1 MNALKIKKGDT
12 VQVITGKDRGRSGK
26 VLSTS
31 AEKGSVIVAD
41 INVATKHK
49 KPRSAQETGGIIKQ
63 ELPIAACKVMVV
75 CSKCHQPT
83 RVKTEISDSG
93 EKIRICKKCGKEI

>member
-12 VQVITGKDRGRSGK
+12 VQVIAGKDRGRSGK

-31 AEKGSVIVAD
+31 AEKGTLIVSD
-41 INVATKHK
+41 INVATMHK
-49 KPRSAQETGGIIKQ
+49 RPRSAQETGGIIKK

-83 RVKTEISDSG
+83 RIKTEISESG
-93 EKIRICKKCGKEI
+93 EKVRICKKCGKEI